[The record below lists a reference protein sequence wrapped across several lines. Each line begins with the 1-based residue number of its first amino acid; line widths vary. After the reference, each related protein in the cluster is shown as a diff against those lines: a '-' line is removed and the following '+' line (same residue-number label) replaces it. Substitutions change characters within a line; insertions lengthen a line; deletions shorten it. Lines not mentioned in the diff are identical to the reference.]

1 MIVEYNEKYIEEVK
15 DLFVELQ
22 EYIASIDKE
31 GYNIVTSEYREKN
44 YIDEMKEIEEKNGKM
59 FLYIENNQV
68 LGLIVGIIDNEERNE
83 YHFKAPKRG
92 RITELIV
99 TKKVRS
105 KGIGNKLITH
115 MENYLKEQGCKAILL
130 VVFAY
135 NDIARS
141 FYDKHKY
148 HERVLDLI
156 KVY

>member
-105 KGIGNKLITH
+105 KGIGNKLITY
-115 MENYLKEQGCKAILL
+115 MEEYLKEQGCKAILL

-135 NDIARS
+135 NDIARN
-141 FYDKHKY
+141 FYDKHNY

-156 KVY
+156 KVF